1 MMSRALQTSAS
12 SARDWLSCCRLE
24 YTLEVMKN
32 GQIMENKAV
41 HEKAH
46 YTFGRSPGSDVVL
59 EHPSSSRLHAVLVFR
74 ATDGQAFLYDAG
86 SAHGSFLNK
95 KQIAAK
101 THVPLRCS
109 PETRP
114 TSLSNLSPG

>member
-1 MMSRALQTSAS
+1 MLTSAS
-12 SARDWLSCCRLE
+12 SAPKQLFCRRLE

>member
-59 EHPSSSRLHAVLVFR
+59 EHPSSS
-74 ATDGQAFLYDAG
+74 GCMPC
-86 SAHGSFLNK
+86 SSFAPRTGRRSCTTL
-95 KQIAAK
+95 AAR
-101 THVPLRCS
+101 TAPS
-109 PETRP
+109 
-114 TSLSNLSPG
+114 